1 LENCFSRRFVVGKG
15 DQVTVTVYEDGK
27 VIDNFTL
34 PEGGNCTWETS
45 DYGIHNGIPPYLYP
59 SSHASSQMV
68 LSKQDVP
75 DAPLSHF
82 IQVTIHWEV
91 FFM

>member
-1 LENCFSRRFVVGKG
+1 
-15 DQVTVTVYEDGK
+15 VTVYEDGK

-34 PEGGNCTWETS
+34 PEGGNYTWETS
-45 DYGIHNGIPPYLYP
+45 DYGIDIMHFIFVRLHMLLCKWFYQ
-59 SSHASSQMV
+59 SRMC
-68 LSKQDVP
+68 P